1 MNNDK
6 VRDHCHLTGKYRGP
20 AHNNCNLKDKVN
32 FIPIFFHN
40 LLGFDCHLFIR
51 ELSES
56 DGNIECLAKN
66 KEDNI
71 SFTKKVKVDEYVV
84 KDKNGNFKYNPV
96 YFNLRFLDS
105 FKFMASSL
113 DSLSKNLNDFPICR
127 NNGLKDRHLK
137 KGIYPYDYMDSFN
150 RFEET
155 ENPPKQAYYSILN
168 DQEITD
174 EDYEHSIKIWKE
186 DQIKNLGEYHDL
198 YLKIDVLLLAEIFEN
213 FRNVCLKH
221 YELDP
226 AHYYTSPGLSWDALL
241 KFSKQKLELLSDIN
255 MIQFIESGI
264 RGGVSM
270 ISHRHSIANNKYLK
284 NYDPDKEL
292 KSINYLDAN
301 NLYGWAM
308 CESLPLGNF
317 KMHDNNLATQFEKDK
332 IVTQLQNWKSSSK
345 KCYIIEV
352 DLEYPKELHDLHNSY
367 PLATEKIKVGL
378 IAKLIPTLYDKKNY
392 ICHIKNLQLYVDL
405 GLKIKKI
412 HRILEFDQ
420 RPWMKGYIEFNTELR
435 KKAANAFEKDFF
447 KLMNNS
453 VFGKTMENIRNRVDI
468 TLVNSKKKAIEL
480 TRKLN
485 YNSWTWF
492 SENLV
497 AIHMNRIKLYFNKP
511 IYIGMSVLDI
521 SKTLIYNFHYKYMIP
536 KFKQNQQLLFTDTDS
551 LCYEIKKVDFYKEIK
566 PDINSRFDTS
576 DLDKNN
582 KFGFPLVNKKVL
594 GLMKDEFGGKIA
606 LEFVGLR

>member
-1 MNNDK
+1 MTKKEKEEFNSATECYICKKELNNDK
-6 VRDHCHLTGKYRGP
+6 VHDHCHLTGKYRGP
-20 AHNNCNLKDKVN
+20 AHNNCNLNLKEKVN
-32 FIPIFFHN
+32 FVPIFFHN
-40 LLGFDCHLFIR
+40 LAGFDFHLFIR

-66 KEDNI
+66 KEDYI
-71 SFTKKVKVDEYVV
+71 SFTKKVKVDEYV
-84 KDKNGNFKYNPV
+84 KNDKKNPV
-96 YFNLRFLDS
+96 YSNLRFLDS

-113 DSLSKNLNDFPICR
+113 DSLSKNLSDFPICR
-127 NNGLKDRHLK
+127 NNGLQDRHLR
-137 KGIYPYDYMDSFN
+137 KGIYPYDNMDSSN

-155 ENPPKQAYYSILN
+155 ENPPKEVYYSILN

-186 DQIKNLGEYHDL
+186 DNIKNLGEYHDL

-213 FRNVCLKH
+213 FRNVCLTN

-270 ISHRHSIANNKYLK
+270 ISHRHSIANNKYMMK
-284 NYDPDKEL
+284 NYDLDKEL
-292 KSINYLDAN
+292 KSIIYLDGN

-308 CESLPLGNF
+308 CESLPVGNF
-317 KMHDNNLATQFEKDK
+317 KMYDSNLEKLSEGKAK
-332 IVTQLQNWKSSSK
+332 IIERLEKWKSSSK
-345 KCYIIEV
+345 KGYIIEV
-352 DLEYPKELHDLHNSY
+352 DLEYPKKLHDLHNSY
-367 PLATEKIKVGL
+367 PLAPEKIKVG
-378 IAKLIPTLYDKKNY
+378 IVSKLIPTLYDKKNY

-405 GLKIKKI
+405 GLKIRKI

-435 KKAANAFEKDFF
+435 KKATNAFEKDFF

-453 VFGKTMENIRNRVDI
+453 VFGKKMENIRNRVDI
-468 TLVNSKKKAIEL
+468 KLVNNKKKAIEL

-511 IYIGMSVLDI
+511 IYIGMSILDI
-521 SKTLIYNFHYKYMIP
+521 SKTLIYDFHYKYMIP
-536 KFKQNQQLLFTDTDS
+536 KFKQNQQLLFTDTD
-551 LCYEIKKVDFYKEIK
+551 
-566 PDINSRFDTS
+566 
-576 DLDKNN
+576 
-582 KFGFPLVNKKVL
+582 
-594 GLMKDEFGGKIA
+594 
-606 LEFVGLR
+606 